1 LFLSLICFS
10 FSRFGPRFLATVDT
24 YDADLRAS
32 CKEVFEQL
40 GLTKLMREGTYVMIG
55 GPTFET
61 VAESRLL
68 KAFGGDA
75 VGESLGCSPN
85 VYCEELNLTGYSNK
99 SPSSCMI
106 NLPKFGPIKDP
117 SQLKNKQTF

>member
-1 LFLSLICFS
+1 MSYFPICVHKYSTGAPCLFHFFS
-10 FSRFGPRFLATVDT
+10 PSRFGPRFLATVDT
-24 YDADLRAS
+24 YDAGLRAS

-40 GLTKLMREGTYVMIG
+40 GLSKLMREGTYVMIG

-75 VGESLGCSPN
+75 VGKNPQYDAN
-85 VYCEELNLTGYSNK
+85 VQC
-99 SPSSCMI
+99 
-106 NLPKFGPIKDP
+106 KFIKD
-117 SQLKNKQTF
+117 SQLNARKV